1 MNGNRQE
8 EELWLSL
15 SLVIRGQEN
24 QRLLKELQGEMDI
37 NYLPFDSLI
46 STLEKLYPETGMK
59 HLDDNRMFSR
69 KLAAFVDEWIGHITY
84 EEVDVVIDLYQLFP
98 RDYASLRNKRETEI
112 LYVGSP
118 QLSCEEKLED
128 LRRYERERDWTKN
141 VNDEAMKKILGDFL
155 GEGVQMAEQCAEL
168 AIPFVDTSHR
178 FDEAIEES
186 VRFLRRRIESR
197 RL

>member
-1 MNGNRQE
+1 M
-8 EELWLSL
+8 
-15 SLVIRGQEN
+15 VIIIAGHS
-24 QRLLKELQGEMDI
+24 RLGKSTIAKRIAREMEI

-46 STLEKLYPETGMK
+46 STLEKLYPETGMQ

-69 KLAAFVDEWIGHITY
+69 KLAAFVDEWIGHIAY

-98 RDYASLRNKRETEI
+98 KDYAGMRNKKETEI

-118 QLSCEEKLED
+118 QLSCEEKLKD
-128 LRRYERERDWTKN
+128 LRCHERERDWTKN

-155 GEGVQMAEQCAEL
+155 GEGVRMAEQCAEL
-168 AIPFVDTSHR
+168 AIPFIDTSHR

-186 VRFLRRRIESR
+186 VRFLSEKIEARRI
-197 RL
+197 